1 MNPFLIAALCSAVL
15 LASCNTRIETAHV
28 AVLSTV
34 EPLMRDDTS
43 RTGFFTN
50 SSLFDTA
57 YHAIAYET
65 TRGRVTVPNMRSQDF
80 LLCRYDTTSLKP
92 IWVAVGGGRGGDGGI
107 NYHTVPSEHAVYVVG
122 CFEDT
127 AYFPLVAGSEP
138 CDTLVS
144 RGYADMFIAKYDYET
159 GALQWIR
166 SGGSRY
172 SDVVFMYEG
181 TRHQEVY
188 LFVDSV
194 AVTVYTNCFGPAQFG
209 DSIVD
214 AKMTGEAVWI
224 RYDKETGDVLGAGKP
239 IALPTYDEQ

>member
-1 MNPFLIAALCSAVL
+1 MTSRLMLLLIVMVC
-15 LASCNTRIETAHV
+15 SCNPQGRNYHIAIF
-28 AVLSTV
+28 STV
-34 EPLMRDDTS
+34 EALQRGDTT

-50 SSLFDTA
+50 ASLFDTA
-57 YHAIAYET
+57 YHAITYET
-65 TRGRVTVPNMRSQDF
+65 ARGSVTVPNDGTQNF

-127 AYFPLVAGSEP
+127 AYFPRFAGSEP

-181 TRHQEVY
+181 TRHQEV
-188 LFVDSV
+188 FMIVDSA
-194 AVTVYTNCFGPAQFG
+194 AVTVYTNCFGPAHFG
-209 DSIVD
+209 DTIIN
-214 AKMTGEAVWI
+214 AKLEGEAVWI